1 MSSTSKHPLRKSCGF
16 CRSRKIKCSNE
27 TICEA
32 CRKQGVDCI
41 YDFEPYQAPSRY
53 VSRSQQQTDTRADRQ
68 SPNPGFVDKDG
79 GFRDTTLA
87 ALPNIASELE
97 TIFLENFS
105 GRSNRTNSD
114 NWQQKASIP
123 RTSSSVSH
131 AAPNVG
137 SHTAKYAG
145 LLSLLTEDLVSMVV
159 NKLGS
164 LGCQVVENGGAK
176 FLVDGLKEDHTD
188 TMFDSATSGPS
199 PLAEYGSRKTTQLID
214 VWFSTHPLS
223 FLLSKTLVMHELR
236 GETIDEI
243 LLAVVLA
250 DANFFLGD
258 DAAGARGQVLLDYAT
273 AKLSTQQFSRT
284 PGSPALQPGSRQSIL
299 PHPTVSTV
307 QALTL
312 LGWNALCQSQIRRA
326 TCYIGLAS
334 RLATELKHQK
344 WSATANGA
352 GSRINGIDICEVE
365 KEMVAYLWWI
375 NFILTQWM
383 SMQIDQQLPYLPQAS
398 LESAFLPVDAAS
410 SVLVQLDEASDN
422 LSTVQRQKSALLD
435 IWPIIHIS
443 SVIAYICG
451 LYPQDISSTNSH
463 GAAFWQETPGRIHN
477 GSIPQNL
484 VIIQQE
490 VHRVLIESINVLDG
504 KISHVA
510 SRALVLAVYHTI
522 AIHVLFPS
530 SEQNFAGSVL
540 TGDVIHQFCVS
551 ADELVGIITSAYE
564 QTTTNPLLRTPPQL
578 HPSSAEIFT
587 LALDTCARA
596 LSTINSRKGSAHNVE
611 IYTLYESRLRTVA
624 TRLDELAQDYFFGP
638 GPSLRAVRR
647 NIKSS
652 VMEFGIGS
660 PAMNYHWQRRPSSSL
675 STSSTSVMEQEH
687 YVHGPPA
694 LSPPQSIGTSLASTP
709 LLSDSYRSFVP
720 TGFPSTSIDNS
731 NIMATTGPEAN
742 GPIGHQWF
750 HYVEKHEGDGGAYKH
765 SGANMHTVHMRE
777 VDEASWYQ
785 DEHNIMG
792 FDIHNMELNGPVIW
806 QNWAATS

>member
-53 VSRSQQQTDTRADRQ
+53 VSRQQTDRQ
-68 SPNPGFVDKDG
+68 SPNPGLVEKDG
-79 GFRDTTLA
+79 GLQDT
-87 ALPNIASELE
+87 ALGASSSIASELE
-97 TIFLENFS
+97 AIFIENFS
-105 GRSNRTNSD
+105 GRSNRTNSN
-114 NWQQKASIP
+114 NWQQKTSTL
-123 RTSSSVSH
+123 RTSPSVNHSDRNIGSH
-131 AAPNVG
+131 A
-137 SHTAKYAG
+137 AKYAG
-145 LLSLLTEDLVSMVV
+145 LLSLLTEDLVAMVV

-164 LGCQVVENGGAK
+164 LGCEVVENGGAR
-176 FLVDGLKEDHTD
+176 FLADGLKEDRTD
-188 TMFDSATSGPS
+188 AMFDSITPGPS

-236 GETIDEI
+236 GETVDET

-250 DANFFLGD
+250 DANFFLDD
-258 DAAGARGQVLLDYAT
+258 DAARARGQVLLSYAT
-273 AKLSTQQFSRT
+273 ARLSTQRFSRT
-284 PGSPALQPGSRQSIL
+284 PGSPTLQSGTRQSIL
-299 PHPTVSTV
+299 PHPTVSAV

-334 RLATELKHQK
+334 RLATELKNQK
-344 WSATANGA
+344 WSATATGA

-375 NFILTQWM
+375 NFILTQWI

-410 SVLVQLDEASDN
+410 SVLIQLDEASDN
-422 LSTVQRQKSALLD
+422 LSTVQKQKVALLD
-435 IWPIIHIS
+435 IWPLVHIS

-451 LYPQDISSTNSH
+451 LYPQDLSSNGLH
-463 GAAFWQETPGRIHN
+463 GAGFWQEAPGRIHN

-484 VIIQQE
+484 VLIQQE
-490 VHRVLIESINVLDG
+490 VHRVLVESIHVLDG
-504 KISHVA
+504 KISHVP
-510 SRALVLAVYHTI
+510 SQALVLAVYHTI
-522 AIHVLFPS
+522 AIHILFPS
-530 SEQNFAGSVL
+530 SERGFAGSVL
-540 TGDVIHQFCVS
+540 TGDVIHQFCIS
-551 ADELVGIITSAYE
+551 AEELIGIITSTYE
-564 QTTTNPLLRTPPQL
+564 QTATNPLLRTPPQL

-596 LSTINSRKGSAHNVE
+596 MSAINSRRGSVHNVE
-611 IYTLYESRLRTVA
+611 VYTLYESRLRVLA
-624 TRLDELAQDYFFGP
+624 TRLDELAQDQFFGP

-647 NIKSS
+647 HIRNA
-652 VMEFGIGS
+652 VMEFGISS
-660 PAMNYHWQRRPSSSL
+660 PATNYHWQRRPSSSL
-675 STSSTSVMEQEH
+675 STSSASVMEQEH

-694 LSPPQSIGTSLASTP
+694 LSPPQSMGTSLSSTP

-720 TGFPSTSIDNS
+720 TGFQSTSIDNS
-731 NIMATTGPEAN
+731 NIMATAGPEAN
-742 GPIGHQWF
+742 APMEHQWF
-750 HYVEKHEGDGGAYKH
+750 HYVGKHEDDGSGYKTT
-765 SGANMHTVHMRE
+765 GTNMHAVHMRE

-785 DEHNIMG
+785 DEHSIMG

>member
-53 VSRSQQQTDTRADRQ
+53 VSRQSQQQGDRQ
-68 SPNPGFVDKDG
+68 SPNPSLVEKDG
-79 GFRDTTLA
+79 GFQDTA
-87 ALPNIASELE
+87 SGASSNIASELE
-97 TIFLENFS
+97 AIFVENFS
-105 GRSNRTNSD
+105 GRSNKTNTS
-114 NWQQKASIP
+114 NWQQKASTP
-123 RTSSSVSH
+123 RTLSSANHSTPSFGLH
-131 AAPNVG
+131 A
-137 SHTAKYAG
+137 AKYAG
-145 LLSLLTEDLVSMVV
+145 LLSLLTEDLVAMVV

-164 LGCQVVENGGAK
+164 LGCQVVENSGAK
-176 FLVDGLKEDHTD
+176 FLADGLKEDRTD
-188 TMFDSATSGPS
+188 TMFDSATPGPS
-199 PLAEYGSRKTTQLID
+199 PLTEYGSRKTTQLID

-243 LLAVVLA
+243 LLAIVLA

-258 DAAGARGQVLLDYAT
+258 EVAGARGQALLNYAMS
-273 AKLSTQQFSRT
+273 KLSTQRFSRT
-284 PGSPALQPGSRQSIL
+284 PGSPALQPGTRQSIL

-334 RLATELKHQK
+334 RLATELKNQK
-344 WSATANGA
+344 WSATATGA
-352 GSRINGIDICEVE
+352 GSRINGVDICEVE
-365 KEMVAYLWWI
+365 KEMVSYLWWI

-410 SVLVQLDEASDN
+410 SVLIQLDEASDN
-422 LSTVQRQKSALLD
+422 LSTVQRQKAALLD
-435 IWPIIHIS
+435 IWPLVHIS

-451 LYPQDISSTNSH
+451 LYPQDISSNGPH
-463 GAAFWQETPGRIHN
+463 GAGFWHEAPGRIHN
-477 GSIPQNL
+477 SSIAQNL
-484 VIIQQE
+484 VLVQQE
-490 VHRVLIESINVLDG
+490 VHRVLVESIHVLDG
-504 KISHVA
+504 KISHVP

-530 SEQNFAGSVL
+530 SERGFAGSVL
-540 TGDVIHQFCVS
+540 TGDLIHQFCVS
-551 ADELVGIITSAYE
+551 AEELIGIIMSTYE
-564 QTTTNPLLRTPPQL
+564 QTSTNPLLRAPPQL

-596 LSTINSRKGSAHNVE
+596 LSTINSRKASVHNVE
-611 IYTLYESRLRTVA
+611 IYALYESRLRILA
-624 TRLDELAQDYFFGP
+624 TRLDELAQDHLSGP

-647 NIKSS
+647 HIKNL
-652 VMEFGIGS
+652 VMEYGIGS
-660 PAMNYHWQRRPSSSL
+660 PVINYHWQRRPSSSL

-694 LSPPQSIGTSLASTP
+694 LSPPQSMGTSLASTP

-720 TGFPSTSIDNS
+720 TGFQSTSIDNS
-731 NIMATTGPEAN
+731 NIMTIAGPEAN
-742 GPIGHQWF
+742 GPIEHQWF
-750 HYVEKHEGDGGAYKH
+750 HYVGKHEENSGAYKPN
-765 SGANMHTVHMRE
+765 APNMHTVHMRD

-785 DEHNIMG
+785 EEHNIMG

-806 QNWAATS
+806 HNWASTS

>member
-68 SPNPGFVDKDG
+68 SPNPGFVEKDG
-79 GFRDTTLA
+79 GSPDAVLA
-87 ALPNIASELE
+87 ASTNIASELE

-123 RTSSSVSH
+123 RGS
-131 AAPNVG
+131 PNTNHPIPSFG
-137 SHTAKYAG
+137 SHTAKYTG
-145 LLSLLTEDLVSMVV
+145 LLSLLTEDLVAMVV

-164 LGCQVVENGGAK
+164 LGCQVMENGGAK
-176 FLVDGLKEDHTD
+176 FLVDGLEEDRTD
-188 TMFDSATSGPS
+188 TMFDTANPGLS
-199 PLAEYGSRKTTQLID
+199 PLTEYGSRKTTQLID

-258 DAAGARGQVLLDYAT
+258 DAAGARGQALLNYAT
-273 AKLSTQQFSRT
+273 AKLSTQRLSRT
-284 PGSPALQPGSRQSIL
+284 PGSPTLQAGARQSIL

-326 TCYIGLAS
+326 TCYISLAS
-334 RLATELKHQK
+334 RLATELKNQK
-344 WSATANGA
+344 WSATATGA

-398 LESAFLPVDAAS
+398 LESAFLPVDASS
-410 SVLVQLDEASDN
+410 SVLIQLDEASDN
-422 LSTVQRQKSALLD
+422 LSTVQRQKAALLD
-435 IWPIIHIS
+435 IWPLVHIS

-451 LYPQDISSTNSH
+451 LYPQDISSANTH
-463 GAAFWQETPGRIHN
+463 GVGFWQEAPGRIHN

-484 VIIQQE
+484 VLVQQE
-490 VHRVLIESINVLDG
+490 IHRVLVESIHVLDG
-504 KISHVA
+504 KISYVP

-530 SEQNFAGSVL
+530 SERGFSGSVL

-551 ADELVGIITSAYE
+551 ADGLIGIITSAYE
-564 QTTTNPLLRTPPQL
+564 QTATNALIRGPPQL

-596 LSTINSRKGSAHNVE
+596 LSTINSRKGSVHNVD
-611 IYTLYESRLRTVA
+611 IYTLYESRLRA
-624 TRLDELAQDYFFGP
+624 LAIRLDELSQDYFFGS
-638 GPSLRAVRR
+638 GSSLRAVKRH
-647 NIKSS
+647 IKSS
-652 VMEFGIGS
+652 VMEFEIGS

-675 STSSTSVMEQEH
+675 STSSASVMEQDH
-687 YVHGPPA
+687 YIHGPPA
-694 LSPPQSIGTSLASTP
+694 LSPPRSMGTSLASTP
-709 LLSDSYRSFVP
+709 LLSNSYRSFVP
-720 TGFPSTSIDNS
+720 EGFQSSSIDNS
-731 NIMATTGPEAN
+731 NIMAATGPEAH
-742 GPIGHQWF
+742 GPIEHQWF
-750 HYVEKHEGDGGAYKH
+750 HYVGKHEDNSDAYKT
-765 SGANMHTVHMRE
+765 SGTNMHTVHMRE
-777 VDEASWYQ
+777 IDEASWYQ

-806 QNWAATS
+806 QNWATTS